1 MDHLAD
7 SIFIWYDCRDE
18 PVSNSGNQED
28 EMRSKDETLRE
39 ALLLAAKNIVETE
52 GPEAVNIRAIAKATG
67 VASGTVYNYFTGKDD
82 ILLALTQEY
91 WCRTLG
97 EMEGVIGSGSFAVQ
111 LEEVYCFL
119 NEHIRQSAGM
129 LMGSLGGAR
138 ESGRRQMQSMQKELN
153 ILIFG
158 YLERDDKIREDVWDE
173 TFTMEAFAEFVT
185 MNIMA
190 LLGMKEARAE
200 FLLETVRRILY

>member
-1 MDHLAD
+1 
-7 SIFIWYDCRDE
+7 
-18 PVSNSGNQED
+18 
-28 EMRSKDETLRE
+28 MRSKDETLRE

-82 ILLALTQEY
+82 ILLALTQGY

-97 EMEGVIGSGSFAVQ
+97 EMEGVIGSGSFAV
-111 LEEVYCFL
+111 
-119 NEHIRQSAGM
+119 RQSAGM

-190 LLGMKEARAE
+190 LLGMKEAKAE

>member
-1 MDHLAD
+1 
-7 SIFIWYDCRDE
+7 
-18 PVSNSGNQED
+18 
-28 EMRSKDETLRE
+28 MRSKDETLRE
-39 ALLLAAKNIVETE
+39 ALLLAARNISETE
-52 GPEAVNIRAIAKATG
+52 GPGAVNIRAIAKATG

-91 WCRTLG
+91 WCRTLE
-97 EMEGVIGSGSFAVQ
+97 EMESEISESSFVEQ
-111 LEEVYCFL
+111 LKEVYSFL

-138 ESGRRQMQSMQKELN
+138 ESGLMQMQSMQNELKAL
-153 ILIFG
+153 ILK
-158 YLERDDKIREDVWDE
+158 YLKQDDKIRETVWDD

-190 LLGMKEARAE
+190 LLGMKGIGAE
-200 FLLETVRRILY
+200 LLMEVVRKILY